1 MIEQRAASNDDG
13 EIRDNGNNLTTS
25 DKKKSLVE
33 ELSHLNIRNAAI
45 IALKNFSS
53 CMIIKTKDVINI
65 NEQVYEDFYYLSFFD
80 LS

>member
-13 EIRDNGNNLTTS
+13 EIRDNGNNLITS

-33 ELSHLNIRNAAI
+33 ELSHLNIRNAAT

-53 CMIIKTKDVINI
+53 CMIIKTKDVIII